1 MPEWS
6 LTAGPMNVDLDCS
19 SWACWVSGLGG
30 DKGPARG
37 RLVVWLSHRI
47 LSQAREQDYL
57 PATSHGLLGPGMG
70 LQAVSPDSQIRN
82 VLSVV
87 CRLSVVGK
95 SHSWSSRPRP
105 NPALTAHQLH
115 PPAWPRG
122 KDTQVMSAWCVSLS
136 LCSTFPSPAPKTPTR
151 GRTHSTSFHFKVSL
165 IVQSFNDRK
174 PWLRWIFIPFRSKGR
189 ATSYSWGFMEGKRGN
204 RESQKLQVQ
213 VSWKTKLPCQKAKP
227 MTPHKYRTDVCQ
239 SFVYSALKDPAG

>member
-1 MPEWS
+1 MSELLGGKGNIPLHKNHRFCLHFRQSWGTRDMPEWS

-122 KDTQVMSAWCVSLS
+122 KDTQVMSA
-136 LCSTFPSPAPKTPTR
+136 
-151 GRTHSTSFHFKVSL
+151 
-165 IVQSFNDRK
+165 
-174 PWLRWIFIPFRSKGR
+174 
-189 ATSYSWGFMEGKRGN
+189 
-204 RESQKLQVQ
+204 
-213 VSWKTKLPCQKAKP
+213 
-227 MTPHKYRTDVCQ
+227 
-239 SFVYSALKDPAG
+239 